1 MPKNI
6 TQPYLSVATV
16 RGDAITKVKKN
27 TRKVKGIN
35 TQKREQSTWHA
46 PAVTCVALAGKT
58 LNAGADDGQLQLEY
72 T

>member
-6 TQPYLSVATV
+6 TQQYIRVATV

-35 TQKREQSTWHA
+35 T
-46 PAVTCVALAGKT
+46 
-58 LNAGADDGQLQLEY
+58 
-72 T
+72 